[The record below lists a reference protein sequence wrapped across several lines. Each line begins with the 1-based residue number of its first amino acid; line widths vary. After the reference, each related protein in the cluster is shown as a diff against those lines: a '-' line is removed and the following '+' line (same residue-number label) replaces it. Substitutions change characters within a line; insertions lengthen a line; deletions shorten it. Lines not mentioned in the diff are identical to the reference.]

1 MAAEAFQS
9 RRIYYR
15 KAMSRKN
22 ITNRLRQWIVTQ
34 FVIQSTAGFEVIT
47 YDRFWV
53 ITKESCDILFPNI
66 LEGAAHFNG

>member
-22 ITNRLRQWIVTQ
+22 ITNRLRPWIVTQ

-47 YDRFWV
+47 YGRFWM
-53 ITKESCDILFPNI
+53 ITKESRDILFLNI

>member
-9 RRIYYR
+9 RQIYYQ

-22 ITNRLRQWIVTQ
+22 ITDRLRQWIVTQ

-47 YDRFWV
+47 YDRFWM
-53 ITKESCDILFPNI
+53 ITKESRDILFPNI